1 VKKSINRLIFGV
13 LGILLIFMVIGI
25 FSFYS
30 ESENQLPIEM
40 VAFNSLTDEES
51 ALIPVSPKDSIVKKV
66 PINDDIKTSI
76 DNNYGKDQVY
86 SVTFN
91 NTDTDSSGKL
101 VVFVSLDKKTVL
113 GKGFTSKY
121 NVLRCVNE
129 RAFVEY
135 SRYEKP

>member
-1 VKKSINRLIFGV
+1 VKKSIKRLIFGV

-51 ALIPVSPKDSIVKKV
+51 AIIPVSPKDSIVKKV

-113 GKGFTSKY
+113 GKEFTSK
-121 NVLRCVNE
+121 
-129 RAFVEY
+129 
-135 SRYEKP
+135 

>member
-1 VKKSINRLIFGV
+1 LDLYGKLNESNSIERKEVVKKSIKRLIFGV

-113 GKGFTSKY
+113 GKGFTSK
-121 NVLRCVNE
+121 
-129 RAFVEY
+129 
-135 SRYEKP
+135 